1 MVCIVS
7 CHYFTPFYYTQ
18 RFWFCEA
25 ENHIFQANFC
35 VLFCHLAT
43 GRNKA
48 ICHAVD
54 GILTNTLLTWS
65 TRYALTECLIY
76 LCSDSAFSLCQ
87 SKFRT
92 VLFLYRFSFLVVN
105 NALNASILNFGGK

>member
-1 MVCIVS
+1 MPAFNKPS
-7 CHYFTPFYYTQ
+7 SYSLNSLSADTPYNPLWSALCLAIILPFHYTQ

-54 GILTNTLLTWS
+54 GILTKTLLT
-65 TRYALTECLIY
+65 
-76 LCSDSAFSLCQ
+76 
-87 SKFRT
+87 
-92 VLFLYRFSFLVVN
+92 
-105 NALNASILNFGGK
+105 